1 MTPRSALFAVAPAIL
16 LACRPSTAV
25 TPSAAQSGAYVI
37 RLGSDTI
44 AVDQYT
50 RTGNRVEGI
59 LVQRTPRATV
69 TRYVVTLNPDGT
81 PASVEQNTR
90 LPDGSV
96 LPNAPR
102 SLSVSFVG
110 DSAITQVQRDT
121 VVVVRAAVRNPFPTV
136 GNAFSLYALPIAAL
150 RASGR
155 DSALYGGYA
164 AGSREPIALAV
175 ARKGPNRYWVYYF
188 GNPFEVTTDDQ
199 GRILA
204 VDGAHTTL
212 HIQTTRQP
220 AFDVA
225 ALATSFAE
233 RERQSR
239 AMGTLSPR
247 DTVTATISS
256 AQLWVDYS
264 RPLLRGRHVFGATG
278 VLGDTIWRTGANA
291 ATQFRTTA
299 PLTIAGQAVPPG
311 MYTLWTVAVP
321 GRYQLI
327 LNKQV
332 GQWGTI
338 YDPKQ
343 DLVRVPLQVSQ
354 LGAPVERF
362 TILLDPTSESAGTLR
377 LRWDTTELAVPFT
390 TP

>member
-1 MTPRSALFAVAPAIL
+1 MTPRSALLAAAPAIL

-25 TPSAAQSGAYVI
+25 TPSAQSGAYVI
-37 RLGSDTI
+37 RLGNDTL

-50 RTGNRVEGI
+50 RTGNRVEGT
-59 LVQRTPRATV
+59 LLQRTPRTTV

-90 LPDGSV
+90 LPDGS
-96 LPNAPR
+96 LMANAPR
-102 SLSVSFVG
+102 SLTVSFVG

-121 VVVVRAAVRNPFPTV
+121 QVVVRAAARNAYPTI
-136 GNAFSLYALPIAAL
+136 GNAFSLFALPIAAL

-155 DSALYGGYA
+155 DSALYNSYA
-164 AGSREPIALAV
+164 AGSREPNALAV

-199 GRILA
+199 GRMLA
-204 VDGAHTTL
+204 VDGARTTL

-220 AFDVA
+220 VFDVA
-225 ALATSFAE
+225 ALATTFAE

-239 AMGTLSPR
+239 TMGVLSPR
-247 DTVTATISS
+247 DTVTATISG

-264 RPLLRGRHVFGATG
+264 RPMLRGRHVFGATG

-291 ATQFRTTA
+291 ATQFRTSA
-299 PLTIAGQAVPPG
+299 PLTIGGQAVPPG
-311 MYTLWTVAVP
+311 MYTLWTVAMP

-327 LNKQV
+327 VNKQV
-332 GQWGTI
+332 GQWGTV
-338 YDPKQ
+338 YDPTQ
-343 DLVRVPLQVSQ
+343 DLVRVPLQASQ

-362 TILLDPTSESAGTLR
+362 TILVDPTGDNAGTLR
-377 LRWDTTELAVPFT
+377 FRWDTTELAVPFT